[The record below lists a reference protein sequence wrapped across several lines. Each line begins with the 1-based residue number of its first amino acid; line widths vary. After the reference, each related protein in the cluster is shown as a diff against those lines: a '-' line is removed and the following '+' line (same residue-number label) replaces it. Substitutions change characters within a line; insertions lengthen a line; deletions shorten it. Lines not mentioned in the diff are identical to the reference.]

1 MLASG
6 GDVIPVRKLLNT
18 LHVTTQGAYLH
29 RDGETIAV
37 KIEGETRLR
46 LPIHTI
52 EGLVCWGQ
60 VSCSPHMLALCC
72 ENGVGIS
79 YLTEHGRFLAR
90 VQGPVSGNVLLRRQ
104 QYRAA
109 DSSEAILPIVRSIV
123 TAKIANSRIVLLR
136 AAREKSSPDQQGRLR
151 HIADKLSWEGIEVM
165 RAVSVDEAR
174 GHEGVAGQA
183 YFSVFDEMI
192 VSDRDAF
199 KFDGRSRRP
208 PRDRVNAL
216 LSFIYALLRHDVES
230 ALESVGLDP
239 AVGFLHTDR
248 PGRPSLALDLMEE
261 LRSPFADRLALTLI
275 NRRQVQANDFIDQDG
290 GGVLLQESARKS
302 VIAAWQTRKQEEF
315 EHPFLDERIALGL
328 VPYVQALLLAR
339 HLRGGL
345 DAYPA
350 FLWR

>member
-1 MLASG
+1 M
-6 GDVIPVRKLLNT
+6 RKLLNT

-29 RDGETIAV
+29 RDGETVAI

-46 LPIHTI
+46 IPVHTI

-60 VSCSPHMLALCC
+60 ILCSPPVLSLCC
-72 ENGVGIS
+72 EHGVGIS
-79 YLTEHGRFLAR
+79 YLTEQGRFLAR
-90 VQGPVSGNVLLRRQ
+90 VQGAVSGNVLLRRQ

-109 DSSEAILPIVRSIV
+109 DNDQTALSIVRAIV

-136 AAREKSSPDQQGRLR
+136 AAREPSDTSRQDRLR
-151 HIADKLSWEGIEVM
+151 KAADHLSWTGIETM
-165 RAVSVDEAR
+165 RSVTIGEAR
-174 GHEGVAGQA
+174 GHEGMGGQI
-183 YFSVFDEMI
+183 YFSVFDDMI
-192 VSDRDAF
+192 VGDRKSF
-199 KFDGRSRRP
+199 HFSGRSRRP

-239 AVGFLHTDR
+239 AVGFLHADR

-261 LRSPFADRLALTLI
+261 LRSPLADRLALALI
-275 NRRQVQANDFIDQDG
+275 NRRQIQSDDFIEQDG
-290 GGVLLQESARKS
+290 GGVLLQESTRKA
-302 VIAAWQTRKQEEF
+302 VIAAWQTRKQEEIA
-315 EHPFLDERIALGL
+315 HPFLEERIALGL
-328 VPYVQALLLAR
+328 VPYTQALLLAR